1 MSDVVTAAVKALN
14 DKLDGNGFDGVAKFE
29 IEDEGAILIDETGAR
44 AGDDA
49 ADVTLSASA
58 DTFQDILTGNL
69 DATSAFMT
77 GRLKLDGDMGLAM
90 RLGSVLSCCRMQ
102 TRHIG
107 MIWLMG
113 QHSGHATGFRQM
125 MARNCACAIGNIKPH
140 VELYSF
146 FRGARN
152 TSKNMVVLPK
162 CWLNMD
168 GMSWQSIGAVRGI
181 LTVPRTILCKDMWIT
196 LPNINRTLMH

>member
-14 DKLDGNGFDGVAKFE
+14 DKLDGNGFDGLAKFE

-58 DTFQDILTGNL
+58 DTFQEILAGNL

-90 RLGSVLSCCRMQ
+90 RLGSVLS
-102 TRHIG
+102 
-107 MIWLMG
+107 
-113 QHSGHATGFRQM
+113 
-125 MARNCACAIGNIKPH
+125 
-140 VELYSF
+140 
-146 FRGARN
+146 
-152 TSKNMVVLPK
+152 
-162 CWLNMD
+162 
-168 GMSWQSIGAVRGI
+168 
-181 LTVPRTILCKDMWIT
+181 
-196 LPNINRTLMH
+196 

>member
-77 GRLKLDGDMGLAM
+77 GRLKLDGDMGLAT
-90 RLGSVLSCCRMQ
+90 RLGSVLS
-102 TRHIG
+102 
-107 MIWLMG
+107 
-113 QHSGHATGFRQM
+113 
-125 MARNCACAIGNIKPH
+125 
-140 VELYSF
+140 
-146 FRGARN
+146 
-152 TSKNMVVLPK
+152 
-162 CWLNMD
+162 
-168 GMSWQSIGAVRGI
+168 
-181 LTVPRTILCKDMWIT
+181 
-196 LPNINRTLMH
+196 

>member
-1 MSDVVTAAVKALN
+1 MSDVVTAAVKAQN

-29 IEDEGAILIDETGAR
+29 IEDEGALLIDETGAR

-90 RLGSVLSCCRMQ
+90 RLGSVLS
-102 TRHIG
+102 
-107 MIWLMG
+107 
-113 QHSGHATGFRQM
+113 
-125 MARNCACAIGNIKPH
+125 
-140 VELYSF
+140 
-146 FRGARN
+146 
-152 TSKNMVVLPK
+152 
-162 CWLNMD
+162 
-168 GMSWQSIGAVRGI
+168 
-181 LTVPRTILCKDMWIT
+181 
-196 LPNINRTLMH
+196 

>member
-44 AGDDA
+44 ASDDA

-58 DTFQDILTGNL
+58 DTFQEILAGNL

-90 RLGSVLSCCRMQ
+90 RLGSVLS
-102 TRHIG
+102 
-107 MIWLMG
+107 
-113 QHSGHATGFRQM
+113 
-125 MARNCACAIGNIKPH
+125 
-140 VELYSF
+140 
-146 FRGARN
+146 
-152 TSKNMVVLPK
+152 
-162 CWLNMD
+162 
-168 GMSWQSIGAVRGI
+168 
-181 LTVPRTILCKDMWIT
+181 
-196 LPNINRTLMH
+196 

>member
-14 DKLDGNGFDGVAKFE
+14 NKLDGNGFDGVAKFE

-90 RLGSVLSCCRMQ
+90 RLGSVL
-102 TRHIG
+102 G
-107 MIWLMG
+107 
-113 QHSGHATGFRQM
+113 
-125 MARNCACAIGNIKPH
+125 
-140 VELYSF
+140 
-146 FRGARN
+146 
-152 TSKNMVVLPK
+152 
-162 CWLNMD
+162 
-168 GMSWQSIGAVRGI
+168 
-181 LTVPRTILCKDMWIT
+181 
-196 LPNINRTLMH
+196 